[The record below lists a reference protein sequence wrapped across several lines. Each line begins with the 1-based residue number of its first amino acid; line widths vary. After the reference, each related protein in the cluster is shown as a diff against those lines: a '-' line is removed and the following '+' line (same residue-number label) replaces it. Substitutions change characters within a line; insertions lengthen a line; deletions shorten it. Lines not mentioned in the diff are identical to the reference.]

1 MGRPN
6 SLEKTL
12 MLGKIEG
19 GRRRG
24 RQRMR
29 WLEGITNSMD
39 MSLNKLWELVMDR
52 EVWHAAVHGVAKS
65 WTRMSEQLDNN
76 RMYQLGCVSCLLCL
90 STSALPSEPASLPS
104 SLQRIHRPLLY
115 HAGAMWPFPP
125 SHGLQPPITQGSA
138 RTSLPTSSDGDCGC
152 FIFSSPLPTA
162 SSDDTVCA
170 E

>member
-1 MGRPN
+1 
-6 SLEKTL
+6 

-115 HAGAMWPFPP
+115 MLVPCGPFLHHVAF
-125 SHGLQPPITQGSA
+125 SHLLHKVRLEPHCRRPQTVIVAALSFHHHYPLLHLMTQFVQNSICWASLVA
-138 RTSLPTSSDGDCGC
+138 RQ
-152 FIFSSPLPTA
+152 
-162 SSDDTVCA
+162 
-170 E
+170 